1 MPDTIITVSGSN
13 EQHHNPELAVVRIG
27 VGFEGSKRDS
37 VLAATRAAH
46 ESLTGSL
53 ESLRDEDH
61 GPVRVWHSEDIRVWG
76 QRPWSQDNQRLPVEF
91 HSAVFV
97 DAEFDDFE
105 ALSEW
110 IDVVAVREGIA
121 VDGITWSLAPETDAV
136 VRAEARR
143 AAVADAVAKAEEY
156 AAALGLDEIS
166 PVSIADAGLL
176 DDARGAGGGGQAP
189 RAMALMAKSAP
200 TPGGI
205 ELRPATIVVE
215 ASVHARFVASRASGT
230 PARSTADTGTP
241 GTTGTAATDT
251 PAAR

>member
-13 EQHHNPELAVVRIG
+13 EQRHNPELAVVRIG

-76 QRPWSQDNQRLPVEF
+76 QRPWSQDGTRLPVEF

-143 AAVADAVAKAEEY
+143 AAVADAVAKAEDY

-176 DDARGAGGGGQAP
+176 DDTGSSGGAPAP

-200 TPGGI
+200 TPGGM
-205 ELRPATIVVE
+205 ELRPAAIVVE
-215 ASVHARFVASRASGT
+215 AVVHARFA
-230 PARSTADTGTP
+230 
-241 GTTGTAATDT
+241 
-251 PAAR
+251 AARATTESSTSADATTASE